1 MPTLDDVR
9 AVDKLCE
16 SEGTTLATSG
26 CEGGKY
32 SIPHSEL
39 RIANCEFSLPHPHLK
54 QSYPKLTLNRKRWSA
69 RTSWM
74 NPFFLGFV
82 VIRVSLSGQRTSSS
96 LSLISSIIR
105 TMSDLFTSTS
115 LHRRFV
121 LWRPVL
127 GLAAV
132 QGAITICWVIYRL
145 YLKDLLVEFN
155 FPEEFAATVLVIDIL
170 LGMVCEPIMGSI
182 SDRTKQW
189 LGTQFPIISIGAIL
203 SSVLFIAIPSIVIF
217 GNFTG
222 VMRWI
227 LPGVTITWAFAMTIF
242 RSPAIA
248 LLGQY
253 ASVSELPKA
262 ASALTLVGGLAIAVA
277 PTASGW
283 LLGLGPALT
292 FGLGAIVL
300 LAAVGVLRAVHPP
313 SSQSPIA
320 PSPPVSSSMGMAIV
334 SGIFIFATSLGVG
347 FGFRFLFST
356 LAGAIALQFS
366 EASISPMLLAF
377 SVAAALAALPL
388 GRISSR
394 WETHRGL
401 FVGLLITIVLLVAV
415 GFVPRL
421 IVLALLG
428 LVFGFSFMTNG
439 GVPFVLGSVPPQRAG
454 LAVGLYFG
462 GFGAAFNLFGNI
474 FGSLE
479 DTALG
484 TIGLMGALSFLAAAV
499 CVILSSRLLPKY
511 G

>member
-1 MPTLDDVR
+1 
-9 AVDKLCE
+9 
-16 SEGTTLATSG
+16 
-26 CEGGKY
+26 
-32 SIPHSEL
+32 
-39 RIANCEFSLPHPHLK
+39 
-54 QSYPKLTLNRKRWSA
+54 
-69 RTSWM
+69 
-74 NPFFLGFV
+74 
-82 VIRVSLSGQRTSSS
+82 
-96 LSLISSIIR
+96 
-105 TMSDLFTSTS
+105 
-115 LHRRFV
+115 
-121 LWRPVL
+121 
-127 GLAAV
+127 
-132 QGAITICWVIYRL
+132 
-145 YLKDLLVEFN
+145 
-155 FPEEFAATVLVIDIL
+155 
-170 LGMVCEPIMGSI
+170 
-182 SDRTKQW
+182 
-189 LGTQFPIISIGAIL
+189 
-203 SSVLFIAIPSIVIF
+203 
-217 GNFTG
+217 
-222 VMRWI
+222 
-227 LPGVTITWAFAMTIF
+227 
-242 RSPAIA
+242 
-248 LLGQY
+248 
-253 ASVSELPKA
+253 
-262 ASALTLVGGLAIAVA
+262 
-277 PTASGW
+277 
-283 LLGLGPALT
+283 
-292 FGLGAIVL
+292 
-300 LAAVGVLRAVHPP
+300 
-313 SSQSPIA
+313 
-320 PSPPVSSSMGMAIV
+320 MGMAIV

-366 EASISPMLLAF
+366 EASISPMLLTF

-401 FVGLLITIVLLVAV
+401 LVGLLITIVLLVAV